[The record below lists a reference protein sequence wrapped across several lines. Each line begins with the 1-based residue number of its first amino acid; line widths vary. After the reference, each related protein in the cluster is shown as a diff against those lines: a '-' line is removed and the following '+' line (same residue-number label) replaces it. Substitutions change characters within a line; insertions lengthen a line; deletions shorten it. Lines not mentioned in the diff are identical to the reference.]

1 MLDAAPPPATSPE
14 TPTFEADSLPRALE
28 RTFGFASFRP
38 YQEEIIRDA
47 LAGRDV
53 LAVLPTGGGKS
64 LCFQLP
70 AVLRQGL
77 TLVVSPLIA
86 LMKDQVDSLTAA
98 GIPATFLS
106 STLEADESRA
116 RLKNLRRGEYRLL
129 YVAPERLLLPGFHA
143 SLSAMDIRLL
153 AVDEAHCISQW
164 GHDFRPEYRRIADLR
179 DLFPKAPVMALSAT
193 ATERVRADITASL
206 RLVEPRSYIAS
217 FDRPNILYRVE
228 PKESAFEKLLA
239 LLASHEGESGILY
252 AHSRKSVEAL
262 AARLRREH
270 INAAPYHA
278 GMDPESRAA
287 TQEAFAR
294 DDIRI
299 ICATVAFGMGIHKP
313 DVRFVVHHDLPGDI
327 ESYYQETGRAGRD
340 GLPSEAL
347 LFWNPADALK
357 QRHFIDQK
365 PDLDDRAGARRR
377 LAEMLSFAE
386 SGACRRRSLLA
397 YFGEHRDDTPCN
409 ACDNCLSP
417 REQYDATV
425 DAQKLLSCVLR
436 IQQRSHLSVGLTHI
450 IAVLLGAD
458 TEKIRRLG
466 HADLSTY
473 GIGADKPRA
482 EWSAIAREL
491 LRQGLLRVTG
501 DKYAV
506 IEVTPEGLTT
516 LKTRTPVTLTRPLS
530 PPRTQRRKDDLRPP
544 PDSPSPLDHRAAPD
558 MDTAPLRR
566 PPQAPQIH
574 RRRPRPPRLHHLRRP
589 LPPPDGHSPPH
600 RSRLLPP
607 HPRSRRKAPDGSRP
621 HLPRRHPVPHRRPR
635 GEGRGIHTGIK
646 PGIHRRPHTGL
657 YTAIRIS
664 AFRRL
669 PSSRRRRGRR
679 HDQARAG
686 VSCGVREAVHGGQ
699 RQPRSHSCSLARRAS
714 WPSLFSPAPPAVQPA
729 RPPVCL
735 AGVMIGS
742 LRIARAPRKGQR
754 TLAAAPPSHGRRHA
768 PRTPRAL
775 DTPTMPARHCASLR
789 DRSPA
794 PRSHRRV
801 ARGPVASRESAQRP
815 CPGTSHGRVGGRP
828 RCSDRATLRWC
839 NKAS

>member
-129 YVAPERLLLPGFHA
+129 YVAPERLLLPGFLA

-417 REQYDATV
+417 REQYDATI

-466 HADLSTY
+466 HTDLSTY

-501 DKYAV
+501 EKYAV

-544 PDSPSPLDHRAAPD
+544 AGLPLSPSITAPPPD
-558 MDTAPLRR
+558 MDTALFDALRKLRKSIADARDLPAYIIFGDLSLRQMATLR
-566 PPQAPQIH
+566 PTDLASFRRIH
-574 RRRPRPPRLHHLRRP
+574 GVGEKRLTDLGPTFLAAIQSHIAALAEKDAESTPESSPESTADPTPDSTPPSASARSADSPPRAVDEDADTIKQEPEFPAESERLFTVANDNRAPTPAPSPAARP
-589 LPPPDGHSPPH
+589 GPASFRPHPPPCN
-600 RSRLLPP
+600 L
-607 HPRSRRKAPDGSRP
+607 
-621 HLPRRHPVPHRRPR
+621 
-635 GEGRGIHTGIK
+635 
-646 PGIHRRPHTGL
+646 
-657 YTAIRIS
+657 
-664 AFRRL
+664 
-669 PSSRRRRGRR
+669 
-679 HDQARAG
+679 
-686 VSCGVREAVHGGQ
+686 
-699 RQPRSHSCSLARRAS
+699 
-714 WPSLFSPAPPAVQPA
+714 PA
-729 RPPVCL
+729 RP
-735 AGVMIGS
+735 S
-742 LRIARAPRKGQR
+742 
-754 TLAAAPPSHGRRHA
+754 
-768 PRTPRAL
+768 
-775 DTPTMPARHCASLR
+775 ASL
-789 DRSPA
+789 
-794 PRSHRRV
+794 V
-801 ARGPVASRESAQRP
+801 
-815 CPGTSHGRVGGRP
+815 
-828 RCSDRATLRWC
+828 L
-839 NKAS
+839 